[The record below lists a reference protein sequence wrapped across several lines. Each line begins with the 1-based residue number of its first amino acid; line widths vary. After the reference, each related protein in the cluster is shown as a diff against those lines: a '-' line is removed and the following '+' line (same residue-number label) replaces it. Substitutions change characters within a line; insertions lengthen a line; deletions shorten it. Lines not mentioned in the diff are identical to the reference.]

1 MNYIGS
7 KLKLSNFILQ
17 SVKQVVGSDLS
28 QQIFCDL
35 FAGTGIVSRVFKP
48 EVNQIIANDLEYY
61 SYVLNKN
68 YIENNTAFEYSNLL
82 ENLNNLKPK
91 KGFIFKNYC
100 LAGGDNRQYFSDENG
115 MKIDAIRQEIERL
128 KQAQQIDDSIYY
140 FLLSSLLESADAVAN
155 TAAVYGAF
163 LKHLKKSAQKKMVL
177 KPAEFK
183 IYNQQNKVYNQDSN
197 KLIKKIEGNVL
208 YLDPPYN
215 TRQYGANYHILNT
228 ISNYKEFIPK
238 GITGLPDY
246 NKSDYCK
253 KGMVL
258 NSFEN
263 LLKQAQ
269 FKFIFLSYNNEGLM
283 PEKNIKKLMKNYGHY
298 QLDKQSYQRFKADKT
313 ENRNHKANQTTE
325 YLHILEKR

>member
-7 KLKLSNFILQ
+7 KNKLSNFILQ

-48 EVNQIIANDLEYY
+48 EVKQIIANDLEYY

-82 ENLNNLKPK
+82 EDLNNLKPI
-91 KGFIFKNYC
+91 KGFIFNNYC
-100 LAGGDNRQYFSDENG
+100 LASGSNRQYFSDENG

-128 KQAQQIDDSIYY
+128 KQVQKIDDSIYY
-140 FLLSSLLESADAVAN
+140 FLLASLLESADAVAN

-163 LKHLKKSAQKKMVL
+163 LKHLKKSAQKKLFL
-177 KPAEFK
+177 KQAEFK
-183 IYNQQNKVYNQDSN
+183 IYNQQNKVYNKDSN
-197 KLIKKIEGNVL
+197 ELIKKIEGDIL

-215 TRQYGANYHILNT
+215 ARQYGANYHLLNT
-228 ISNYKEFIPK
+228 IASYKKFIPK

-258 NSFEN
+258 KSFEN

-283 PEKNIKKLMKNYGHY
+283 DKESIQKIMKKYGHY
-298 QLDKQSYQRFKADKT
+298 QLEKQTYQRFKADKT
-313 ENRNHKANQTTE
+313 ENRNHKTNQTTE